1 MCDKWNQN
9 IIKNIAIKK
18 YVIKSKIVK
27 RLTKLILKK
36 LMTFEG
42 FTFSIRVRLKFNQQW
57 PIMFLSGY
65 NWSERLAQH
74 CVFEWLS
81 FCT

>member
-42 FTFSIRVRLKFNQQW
+42 V
-57 PIMFLSGY
+57 Y
-65 NWSERLAQH
+65 
-74 CVFEWLS
+74 VFRQSS
-81 FCT
+81 FKIQSTVTHNVSKWI